1 MRAEKR
7 YQPPLFNSLKR
18 LRAAFW
24 RRRAARWLLR
34 IAWLALL
41 VPTVVLAGYLWW
53 DWQVQW
59 YHWVFPMLAL
69 ILVTILWA
77 ARPINLSKMVRRLD
91 GRLGLQTRLVTG
103 FEVSQLPETSP
114 QVDNPVVQR
123 LLQEAVGITAELR
136 RRVRALNRALWLE
149 MQALIAVSAVLSAL
163 LMLDALNP
171 RLPTTEPV
179 ELPQPWQEPNA
190 DEVIS
195 PEPMLQPLAIPP
207 EMQAQDTSPQ
217 QMQAALQALAE
228 ALRDQAVSR
237 AAAEAIERGDLSGA
251 AEELRR
257 LADRLSALSEDAR
270 QELGGTMQEAAEQI
284 GEDAP
289 GLSQPLQ
296 AGSSALESGNLP
308 QAGQALEQLAEAL
321 EAAQQAPPQEAAQ
334 APAEEN
340 PEDNQDNPAAGNPAE
355 QAPQEQQSQPAEPD
369 QAGGGGAGDGDGGSS
384 DRPTEEERLAVEGQP
399 LELESDPELE
409 ERVLQPSE
417 LNAQAGDE
425 RTSDSPFARQPLN
438 TSTGELGPD
447 PLTYPWDKREVIRS
461 YFTPR

>member
-1 MRAEKR
+1 MRPQRKS
-7 YQPPLFNSLKR
+7 QPPLYNSLKR
-18 LRAAFW
+18 LQAAFW
-24 RRRAARWLLR
+24 RRRVARWLLR

-53 DWQVQW
+53 DWQAQW

-69 ILVTILWA
+69 ILIAILWA
-77 ARPINLSKMVRRLD
+77 ARPINLGKMVRRLD
-91 GRLGLQTRLVTG
+91 GRLGLRTRLVTG

-114 QVDNPVVQR
+114 EVDNPVVQR
-123 LLQEAVGITAELR
+123 LLQEAVSITAELR
-136 RRVRALNRALWLE
+136 WRVRALNRSLWLE

-171 RLPTTEPV
+171 RLPTAEPV
-179 ELPQPWQEPNA
+179 ELPQPWQEPKA
-190 DEVIS
+190 EEVIP
-195 PEPMLQPLAIPP
+195 PEPRLQPAALQP

-228 ALRDQAVSR
+228 ALRDQAVTR
-237 AAAEAIERGDLSGA
+237 ATAEAIDRGDLSGA

-257 LADRLSALSEDAR
+257 LADRLGALSGDAR
-270 QELGGTMQEAAEQI
+270 QELGETMQEAAEQI
-284 GEDAP
+284 GENAP
-289 GLSQPLQ
+289 ALSQPLQ
-296 AGSSALESGNLP
+296 AGSSALAEQNLP

-321 EAAQQAPPQEAAQ
+321 EAAQQAPPQVAAQ

-340 PEDNQDNPAAGNPAE
+340 PEENQENPAAGNPAE
-355 QAPQEQQSQPAEPD
+355 QEPQEQQSQPAEPNE
-369 QAGGGGAGDGDGGSS
+369 AGGGGAGDGDGGNS

-461 YFTPR
+461 YFTPQ